1 MMAKSGMGRVREMA
15 AGLKR
20 AFAISLTILMA
31 GCSSSNNLLS
41 GSIFQPQPA
50 APLSPEEEAREDQK
64 CQQDGYQLN
73 TPAYQYCRGELTK
86 QREVAASAQPVP
98 PMSAHR

>member
-1 MMAKSGMGRVREMA
+1 MK
-15 AGLKR
+15 AGLTR
-20 AFAISLTILMA
+20 VLAIGLTVLVT
-31 GCSSSNNLLS
+31 GCSSGNNLFS
-41 GSIFQPQPA
+41 RSFFEPQPS

-73 TPAYQYCRGELTK
+73 TPAYQYCRGELAK
-86 QREVAASAQPVP
+86 QRAVAEIATTPQPVP

>member
-1 MMAKSGMGRVREMA
+1 MT
-15 AGLKR
+15 AGLTR
-20 AFAISLTILMA
+20 VFAISLTVLMA
-31 GCSSSNNLLS
+31 GCSSGSNLFNS
-41 GSIFQPQPA
+41 VNIFGPQTT

-73 TPAYQYCRGELTK
+73 TPAYQYCRGELAK
-86 QREVAASAQPVP
+86 QRAVAEIATTPQPVP

>member
-1 MMAKSGMGRVREMA
+1 MA
-15 AGLKR
+15 AGLTR
-20 AFAISLTILMA
+20 VFAIGLTILVA
-31 GCSSSNNLLS
+31 GCSSGGNLFNS
-41 GSIFQPQPA
+41 VNIFGPQTAA

-73 TPAYQYCRGELTK
+73 TPAYQYCRGELAK
-86 QREVAASAQPVP
+86 QRAVAEIATTPQPVP